1 MDYEASASRHLWI
14 HESSRAELFDGDM
27 LRIFRRGEGAW
38 LVDGHE
44 RRYLDLCSSMWQAA
58 LGHGRHDIVAAY
70 AKQADAI
77 ASAGPIYFTTEGA
90 VELAERIARSTPG
103 DLSRVF
109 LTSSGSEATET
120 AIKLAR
126 QYHRLR
132 GDPTATSSSR
142 ATARTTGRGWAGPPS
157 AAGAGATSSTTRSL
171 PGTVNIA
178 PPTGTDD
185 LVAAEALRTAI
196 EMEGP
201 ETVAAFIGE
210 PVAIMQF
217 TIPDG
222 DYWPR
227 VREICDEYG
236 VLMIADE
243 TLTGCCRTG
252 HFWGIQ
258 RWGVTPDVLVAAK
271 AVSSGYAPV
280 AAMVVREHVYEAFG
294 NDVPSPSV
302 QSYGGHGASAAA
314 GARAFEVY
322 ETERMDEVA
331 ERRGAELEARLGEP
345 ARPPAGR
352 RHPADRP
359 VARDRAARSGDRRV
373 ARSRAARPMGRRA
386 AAQPPAAG
394 ARLCSR
400 PDVRGAPP
408 RRPAVRRDRQRLRL
422 HRRAGRRR
430 ARRRRPGDRPPLR
443 TDPRRSSHE
452 ETRCAWQPSA
462 CCTRRTRSRRTR
474 PGRTTSR

>member
-1 MDYEASASRHLWI
+1 MDHAAAAAQHLWI
-14 HESSRAELFDGDM
+14 HESARTDLYERDM
-27 LRIFRRGEGAW
+27 LRIFRHGEGSW
-38 LVDGHE
+38 LVDVQE

-58 LGHGRHDIVAAY
+58 LGHGRSDIVTAY
-70 AKQADAI
+70 REQAERV
-77 ASAGPIYFTTEGA
+77 ASAGPIAFTTEGA
-90 VELAERIARSTPG
+90 VELAVRMARSTPG
-103 DLSRVF
+103 DLDRVF

-132 GDPTATSSSR
+132 GEPHRYKFISR
-142 ATARTTGRGWAGPPS
+142 YGS
-157 AAGAGATSSTTRSL
+157 YHGAGMGGTSIGGRRRRDSL
-171 PGTVNIA
+171 YYPLVPGTVNIQ

-217 TIPDG
+217 TIPDD

-252 HFWGIQ
+252 QFWGIQ

-280 AAMVVREHVYEAFG
+280 AAMIVRNHVYDAFT
-294 NDVPSPSV
+294 DAVPSPSV

-314 GARAFEVY
+314 AARAFEVY

-331 ERRGAELEARLGEP
+331 ERRGAELEERLTGLRDHPLVGDIRRIGLWIALELRDPRTGESL
-345 ARPPAGR
+345 AQGIRGR
-352 RHPADRP
+352 WA
-359 VARDRAARSGDRRV
+359 VAPLLSRALLAHGCAAARMSEGLLHIAPPFVSTDADFDYIADRV
-373 ARSRAARPMGRRA
+373 ARVLDDVSAGLA
-386 AAQPPAAG
+386 AA
-394 ARLCSR
+394 
-400 PDVRGAPP
+400 
-408 RRPAVRRDRQRLRL
+408 
-422 HRRAGRRR
+422 
-430 ARRRRPGDRPPLR
+430 
-443 TDPRRSSHE
+443 
-452 ETRCAWQPSA
+452 
-462 CCTRRTRSRRTR
+462 
-474 PGRTTSR
+474 

>member
-1 MDYEASASRHLWI
+1 MDYEAVASRHLWI
-14 HESSRAELFDGDM
+14 HESSRADLYDREM
-27 LRIFRRGEGAW
+27 LRVFRRGEGAW
-38 LVDGHE
+38 LVDAGE
-44 RRYLDLCSSMWQAA
+44 DRYLDLCSSMWQAA
-58 LGHGRHDIVAAY
+58 LGHGRSDIVAAY
-70 AKQADAI
+70 TRQAEKI

-90 VELAERIARSTPG
+90 VELAERMARSAPG

-120 AIKLAR
+120 AVKLAR

-132 GDPTATSSSR
+132 GDHHRFKFISR
-142 ATARTTGRGWAGPPS
+142 YGS
-157 AAGAGATSSTTRSL
+157 YHGAGMGGTSIGGRRRRDSL
-171 PGTVNIA
+171 YYPLVPGTVNIQ
-178 PPTGTDD
+178 PPTGRDD
-185 LVAAEALRTAI
+185 IVAAEALRTAI

-210 PVAIMQF
+210 PVAITEF
-217 TIPDG
+217 TVPDG

-236 VLMIADE
+236 VLLIADE

-280 AAMVVREHVYEAFG
+280 AAMIVREHIYEAFG
-294 NDVPSPSV
+294 DGVPSPSV

-331 ERRGAELEARLGEP
+331 ERRGAELEALLAPLAEHSLVREIRRIGLWIAIELADPVTGESLARGLRGRWAVAPILSRLLLAHGCAA
-345 ARPPAGR
+345 ARMSEGLLHVAPPLVATDSDFEFI
-352 RHPADRP
+352 ADRIP
-359 VARDRAARSGDRRV
+359 RV
-373 ARSRAARPMGRRA
+373 LDA
-386 AAQPPAAG
+386 AAPAIA
-394 ARLCSR
+394 AL
-400 PDVRGAPP
+400 
-408 RRPAVRRDRQRLRL
+408 
-422 HRRAGRRR
+422 
-430 ARRRRPGDRPPLR
+430 
-443 TDPRRSSHE
+443 
-452 ETRCAWQPSA
+452 
-462 CCTRRTRSRRTR
+462 
-474 PGRTTSR
+474 